1 MRPGAARGTGESGRG
16 ARVSS
21 FHVPP
26 PPRRPGAGP
35 LWPRALLRRGVG
47 SGWDSPAWRS
57 EGFTGAAAA
66 IQALH
71 LHSGG
76 NNISRR
82 FGALESDVQ
91 LLGQHRVLPSSREQW
106 YMDVDISPLT
116 LKKIEWLVR
125 AFTI

>member
-16 ARVSS
+16 ARASS
-21 FHVPP
+21 FHV
-26 PPRRPGAGP
+26 PRRPGAGP
-35 LWPRALLRRGVG
+35 LWPGVLLRRGVG
-47 SGWDSPAWRS
+47 SGWDSLAWRN
-57 EGFTGAAAA
+57 EGFTGAAAAAA

-76 NNISRR
+76 NNFSRR

-106 YMDVDISPLT
+106 YMDVDIAPLT